1 MYEMQIELFKIVD
14 QMLVVVL
21 VVMLVELLVF
31 NFIKNRQDKE
41 ELKNKII
48 YYMTAELFGASLMI
62 MARFMWTTHKLKTY
76 GFCTVRYKPDCF

>member
-48 YYMTAELFGASLMI
+48 YYMTAKLFGASLMI
-62 MARFMWTTHKLKTY
+62 MARFI
-76 GFCTVRYKPDCF
+76 

>member
-1 MYEMQIELFKIVD
+1 
-14 QMLVVVL
+14 MLVVVL

-62 MARFMWTTHKLKTY
+62 MARFI
-76 GFCTVRYKPDCF
+76 

>member
-1 MYEMQIELFKIVD
+1 MLLLLSYNVFNNRGDNMYEMQIELFKIVD

-41 ELKNKII
+41 ELKHKII

-62 MARFMWTTHKLKTY
+62 MARFI
-76 GFCTVRYKPDCF
+76 

>member
-1 MYEMQIELFKIVD
+1 MLLLLVIMYLTIGGDNMYEMQIELFKIVD

-62 MARFMWTTHKLKTY
+62 MARFM
-76 GFCTVRYKPDCF
+76 